1 MKKDDIEL
9 SKDYKF
15 IMDSDGNIVKTNNIR
30 RNHCILPWIN
40 FATNIFGKPR
50 ICGYSYH
57 TEIGR
62 AHV

>member
-30 RNHCILPWIN
+30 RNHCYC
-40 FATNIFGKPR
+40 K
-50 ICGYSYH
+50 SK
-57 TEIGR
+57 
-62 AHV
+62 